1 MDAVDQKWKVIDD
14 HTEAANNLAAGR
26 SQKIPMS
33 SVGQALNVSK
43 AVALHSTGHEDRPL
57 LISEDLKSVYRQI
70 PLLSSQTMLCLLA
83 VLCPTTGTAFLF
95 EPFAQPFVSA
105 SAVPN
110 FYKCEDLICELG
122 QKYLSLCM
130 DHFFDD
136 FWVIEPEYSVASAQT
151 ALRGLLDV
159 LGFKWDL
166 RKSQGPTDN
175 GTILGVQLDLTRARD
190 SLLTARPKPGRV
202 ESVQKEV
209 LAILESG
216 RLPGSQSA
224 HIAGKADFLSTTIF
238 GKVGR
243 CCLASLKARQYAEH
257 KKAALTPWLQASLQC
272 LYVLIGEAPPHT
284 INFRCEETDVIHLY
298 TDGAAKMGTEW
309 LSPGS
314 VSKETLADLRIGLVL
329 VQGSTVRYADASVP
343 LEAARRW
350 LQRQQQVALLELLAP
365 VAAIHLWPHILKN
378 QHVILWLDNSNAFSA
393 LVKGYSGKLDITE
406 LAGTFWINS
415 ARLSISWWLD
425 RESSAANMSDGP
437 SRQNYSLMKK
447 LVGIPE
453 PLSWSWLEQGG
464 SDDPLSWFKNVNR
477 AALET

>member
-1 MDAVDQKWKVIDD
+1 V
-14 HTEAANNLAAGR
+14 R
-26 SQKIPMS
+26 SSLSGVTIF
-33 SVGQALNVSK
+33 VG
-43 AVALHSTGHEDRPL
+43 
-57 LISEDLKSVYRQI
+57 VY
-70 PLLSSQTMLCLLA
+70 S
-83 VLCPTTGTAFLF
+83 
-95 EPFAQPFVSA
+95 
-105 SAVPN
+105 
-110 FYKCEDLICELG
+110 
-122 QKYLSLCM
+122 
-130 DHFFDD
+130 
-136 FWVIEPEYSVASAQT
+136 
-151 ALRGLLDV
+151 
-159 LGFKWDL
+159 
-166 RKSQGPTDN
+166 
-175 GTILGVQLDLTRARD
+175 
-190 SLLTARPKPGRV
+190 
-202 ESVQKEV
+202 
-209 LAILESG
+209 
-216 RLPGSQSA
+216 
-224 HIAGKADFLSTTIF
+224 AGKKNI
-238 GKVGR
+238 K
-243 CCLASLKARQYAEH
+243 QH
-257 KKAALTPWLQASLQC
+257 K
-272 LYVLIGEAPPHT
+272 
-284 INFRCEETDVIHLY
+284 EETDVIHLY

-314 VSKETLADLRIGLVL
+314 VSKENLADLRIGLVL